1 MVHQMGTAWRWDTI
15 YPIAMEHINIILV
28 FIAGMLI
35 HWIPKKFKS
44 RYRITF
50 ASLPIPAMVAV
61 TAFIIFVIYQFMSA
75 DSCPFIYFQF

>member
-1 MVHQMGTAWRWDTI
+1 
-15 YPIAMEHINIILV
+15 
-28 FIAGMLI
+28 MLI
-35 HWIPKKFKS
+35 HWVPKKFKS

-50 ASLPIPAMVAV
+50 ASQPIPLMVIS

>member
-15 YPIAMEHINIILV
+15 LPIAWEHINIILV

-35 HWIPKKFKS
+35 HWIPKRVKS

-50 ASLPIPAMVAV
+50 ASLPIPGMVAA